1 MPRIM
6 LSEAEQEMLRTA
18 SLEFGRLYLAQI
30 RPAMDFRSGLV
41 GTRHRLSYGRMA
53 IEVAYIP
60 PAGSK
65 RRPYRPTRDNIITLF
80 DEGIRLGAIE
90 MLTEPGRRELLFR
103 CPLAE
108 VESFAS
114 NKDAHRTPMPV
125 AHNDVC
131 GEGAENKWENGNGA
145 GSDAH
150 GGFSEDAQNS
160 GVRGLDVGNS
170 SGSGE
175 DRSTRARSGPTTTSV
190 LPVPVAERAEALC
203 QSLRQF
209 RFVCDPVQ
217 FRTIEYR
224 EALEQF
230 SDDEILRTAQSVCSR
245 PGLLPGQTFN
255 LSYLLRV
262 LGDLAVSRAA
272 PASHSRRGS
281 AGSGM
286 QRPWFLTATGI
297 EAKAAELGVVLRPG
311 EQWPVFRGR
320 VYVAANLSP
329 DAYRRAVQDFGG

>member
-6 LSEAEQEMLRTA
+6 LSEAEQEMLRAA

-125 AHNDVC
+125 ANNDVY

-160 GVRGLDVGNS
+160 GVRGLDIGNS

-175 DRSTRARSGPTTTSV
+175 GRSTRATPKPTTTSD
-190 LPVPVAERAEALC
+190 LPVPVAERAAALC

-217 FRTIEYR
+217 FRTVEYR
-224 EALEQF
+224 EMLEQF
-230 SDDEILRTAQSVCSR
+230 SDDEIQRAAESVSLR
-245 PGLLPGQTFN
+245 PGLRPGQTFN
-255 LSYLLRV
+255 LAYLLRV
-262 LGDLAVSRAA
+262 VGDLAVSRAA
-272 PASHSRRGS
+272 PAAHSRRGS

-286 QRPWFLTATGI
+286 QQPWYLVAREVELRGAEMGI
-297 EAKAAELGVVLRPG
+297 VWDSVEY
-311 EQWPVFRGR
+311 WP
-320 VYVAANLSP
+320 
-329 DAYRRAVQDFGG
+329 AYRDRVIAAAGVSSDEFSRAYVDFVR